1 MTIKE
6 YYTNYKVNKKYPIKL
21 RSGTDKTIDDF
32 YNNCIQRNILPAAN
46 VLAWHKML
54 MEYADR
60 PDAIYWIRYF
70 ESGSKASGRW
80 NNRRACVT
88 RFADGFT
95 YAFVSNFDTHEI
107 LNMVRLGV
115 DPDVNEFA
123 NLMKSFQYPMHYDPG
138 TSCEESDI
146 NAYPN
151 IGTPRGGILTFEHW
165 YLAHINDIKA
175 ELLRADGS
183 YKAIDISSSEGLKI
197 YPRGKLIDWSLDKV
211 SGHMIRNLGY
221 SLSAEEKYLV
231 KAHFLR
237 FVNPLNYYVTPGPKF
252 ETNIVCSRIGEYD
265 ILNSFMSS
273 KFEILYGSKVMD
285 EFRKR
290 ALIKKSSCVFTG
302 NEIIDVS
309 YGFVTSLTAIKTP
322 VPKTITKS
330 STITV
335 TTSGTGIGQYA
346 KNLFQSLLEN
356 RKFDSTMI
364 ANLMDKNYCSRE
376 LGISYPV
383 LAIYTSDSYDRQ
395 RYYKNV
401 VVGKYLICSQWYAK
415 NRLRIDDWLSS
426 NGF

>member
-6 YYTNYKVNKKYPIKL
+6 YYTNYKVNKEYPIEL
-21 RSGTDKTIDDF
+21 SSGKDKTIDDF
-32 YNNCIQRNILPAAN
+32 YNNCIQQNILPAAN

-70 ESGSKASGRW
+70 ESGSKASGKW

-95 YAFVSNFDTHEI
+95 YAFVSNFDAHEI

-115 DPDVNEFA
+115 DPDVEEFA
-123 NLMKSFQYPMHYDPG
+123 DLMKSFQYPMHYCPG
-138 TSCEESDI
+138 TSCEESYI

-151 IGTPRGGILTFEHW
+151 IGTFKVGILTFKRW
-165 YLAHINDIKA
+165 YLAHISNIKA

-183 YKAIDISSSEGLKI
+183 YKAIDIKSSEGLKI
-197 YPRGKLIDWSLDKV
+197 YPRGTFDNWSPDKA
-211 SGHMIRNLGY
+211 SSHKIRNLDY
-221 SLSAEEKYLV
+221 SLSAEEKNLV

-237 FVNPLNYYVTPGPKF
+237 FVDPLNYYVTPGPKV
-252 ETNIVCSRIGEYD
+252 ETNKVCSRIGEYD
-265 ILNSFMSS
+265 ILNKFMSS
-273 KFEILYGSKVMD
+273 KFEILYGSKVMY
-285 EFRKR
+285 EFRKK
-290 ALIKKSSCVFTG
+290 ALIQKSSCVITG

-309 YGFVTSLTAIKTP
+309 YKNPTSLTAVKTP
-322 VPKTITKS
+322 APKTTTKS

-346 KNLFQSLLEN
+346 KNVFQSLLEN
-356 RKFDSTMI
+356 RKLDSTMI
-364 ANLMDKNYCSRE
+364 ANLMDKSYCSRE

-383 LAIYTSDSYDRQ
+383 LAINTSDLYDPQ

-401 VVGKYLICSQWYAK
+401 VFGKYVICSQWYAK
-415 NRLRIDDWLSS
+415 SRIRIDDWLSS